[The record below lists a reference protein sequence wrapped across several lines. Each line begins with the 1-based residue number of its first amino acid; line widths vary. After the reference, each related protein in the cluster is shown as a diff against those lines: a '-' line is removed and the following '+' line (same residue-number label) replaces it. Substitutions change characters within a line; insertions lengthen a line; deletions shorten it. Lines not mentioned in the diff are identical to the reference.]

1 VRAGTHRDADAD
13 GYDHTDSLEH
23 ADGHDHTDSLEHS
36 DSDRH
41 AYGHTDGH
49 TNALRR
55 NQL

>member
-13 GYDHTDSLEH
+13 GY
-23 ADGHDHTDSLEHS
+23 DHTDSLEHS